1 MAHAGYLTVMNPG
14 KNPIHL
20 VGAASPQYGKVEI
33 HLSKIVSGVATM
45 ARQEQLSIA
54 PGGALAPKPGSF
66 HVMLM
71 KPKAVYEAGDTIK
84 LTLHFLDG
92 GSVTLDAPVRRS
104 ATLPMPHKHHKM
116 N

>member
-20 VGAASPQYGKVEI
+20 VGADSPQYGKVEI
-33 HLSKIVSGVATM
+33 HLSKVVGGVATM
-45 ARQEQLSIA
+45 VRQEQLSIA
-54 PGGALAPKPGSF
+54 PGGTLALKPGSF

-71 KPKAVYEAGDTIK
+71 KPSAVYRVGEAIDI
-84 LTLHFLDG
+84 TLHFLDG
-92 GSVTLDAPVRRS
+92 GSVTLKAPVRQ
-104 ATLPMPHKHHKM
+104 AMPHVPHKHHKM